1 MRIYTEKDMK
11 ILKEQLQKLEKE
23 NVKNKEL
30 VVKQQKLYEKQLHEK
45 DEIINDLD
53 KKNYKDK
60 FNTISK
66 NYTKI
71 ENKYS
76 VKIEEVKNLKSNLK
90 DSEKENEMLKKKV
103 KSLQKLLGITNIQLN
118 KDSSNSSKP
127 SSTNGFKKVITNR
140 REKSDKPKG
149 GQFGHKGA
157 FLSDK
162 KIEEIKKQK
171 DTIVNVVKINEKEN
185 INGKYKVRRVVDTK
199 VVTIIT
205 EYWYYEVNKKYN
217 IPVSQQKIVNQYGNN
232 IKALA
237 CELMMHTHNS
247 TDSVK
252 TFISSIAKGIKLS
265 KGTLINWQELLSK
278 KLEPQVENIEK
289 QLLQSYYLNCDES
302 QIKVNGTRE

>member
-90 DSEKENEMLKKKV
+90 DSEKEIEILKKK
-103 KSLQKLLGITNIQLN
+103 
-118 KDSSNSSKP
+118 
-127 SSTNGFKKVITNR
+127 
-140 REKSDKPKG
+140 
-149 GQFGHKGA
+149 
-157 FLSDK
+157 
-162 KIEEIKKQK
+162 
-171 DTIVNVVKINEKEN
+171 
-185 INGKYKVRRVVDTK
+185 
-199 VVTIIT
+199 
-205 EYWYYEVNKKYN
+205 
-217 IPVSQQKIVNQYGNN
+217 
-232 IKALA
+232 
-237 CELMMHTHNS
+237 
-247 TDSVK
+247 
-252 TFISSIAKGIKLS
+252 
-265 KGTLINWQELLSK
+265 
-278 KLEPQVENIEK
+278 
-289 QLLQSYYLNCDES
+289 
-302 QIKVNGTRE
+302 